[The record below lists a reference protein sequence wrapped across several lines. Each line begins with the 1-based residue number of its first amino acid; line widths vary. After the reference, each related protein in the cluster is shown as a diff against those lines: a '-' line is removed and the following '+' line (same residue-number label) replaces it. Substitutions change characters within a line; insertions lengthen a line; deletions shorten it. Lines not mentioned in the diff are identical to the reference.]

1 MELAAQGCSIIPGCV
16 QKLSG
21 YGTEVSGCGVMGW
34 WLDWIILVVFPT
46 FVILNEVNKL
56 LVISSLQ
63 HLLLSCFEGESERQC
78 LFFFFLF

>member
-1 MELAAQGCSIIPGCV
+1 
-16 QKLSG
+16 
-21 YGTEVSGCGVMGW
+21 VMGW
-34 WLDWIILVVFPT
+34 WLDWIVLVVFPT

-78 LFFFFLF
+78 LLFFLF